1 MSKMPPNVQEALK
14 KFRDG
19 KITKKQLDSIASGE
33 ARSFKNAA
41 GRNVPNV
48 EVRAGKTPRL
58 LPKTRGRF
66 TLKDA
71 MDMSSSGECG
81 KRGATGPNAF
91 ICESDLKIWLDEGLI
106 DGVE

>member
-19 KITKKQLDSIASGE
+19 KITKKQLHGIASGE
-33 ARSFKNAA
+33 ARSFKKAA
-41 GRNVPNV
+41 GRNAPNV
-48 EVRAGKTPRL
+48 EVRAGEIPRSV
-58 LPKTRGRF
+58 PSVRGRF

-71 MDMSSSGECG
+71 MAMSQSA
-81 KRGATGPNAF
+81 KGPNSF
-91 ICESDLKIWLDEGLI
+91 ISDSDLKIWLDEGLI

>member
-33 ARSFKNAA
+33 ARSLKQTA
-41 GRNVPNV
+41 GRNAPNV
-48 EVRAGKTPRL
+48 EVRTGKIPRSV
-58 LPKTRGRF
+58 PSVRGRF

-71 MDMSSSGECG
+71 MAISSGSNG
-81 KRGATGPNAF
+81 KRATGPNSF
-91 ICESDLKIWLDEGLI
+91 ISDSDLKIWLDEGLI
-106 DGVE
+106 DGIE